1 MSFLSALFGSKNTTE
16 TGNIVILDK
25 TDYATAISGPKVQ
38 LVDVRTPSEYNGG
51 HIKKAINI
59 DFFNASNFKAAFE
72 KLDKTKPVYVYC
84 RSGARSQKAA
94 RKLVAMGFNEIYDL
108 RGGYNAWN

>member
-1 MSFLSALFGSKNTTE
+1 MSFLSALFGSKNTTD

-25 TDYATAISGPKVQ
+25 NAYATAISDPKVQ

-51 HIKKAINI
+51 HIKKALNI
-59 DFFNASNFKAAFE
+59 DFFNASNFRTAFE
-72 KLDKTKPVYVYC
+72 KLDKNKPVYVYC

-94 RKLVAMGFNEIYDL
+94 KKLVAMGFNEIYDL
-108 RGGYNAWN
+108 RGGYNSWN